1 LDFSLILKNRNYLNT
16 LIGENFSAK
25 AKGDY
30 ELIQRAIKKKDDSA
44 YTELMSRYKDSIYYM
59 LLKMVRNKDD
69 AEDLTLEA
77 FGKAFMNLEQYSP
90 KYAFSTW
97 LFRIASN
104 NCIDF
109 LRKKK
114 MDTTSIDQQFDNE
127 DAPYI
132 FLPSKGRNPEEEAI
146 RNQKFKLMRELV
158 DELKPQYKTLIEL
171 RYFKGL
177 SYEEISKEL
186 DLTLGTVKAQLFRA
200 RKILEEIIK
209 PKMDYI

>member
-1 LDFSLILKNRNYLNT
+1 MFNFNLSINIKT
-16 LIGENFSAK
+16 LVGENFSAK

-30 ELIQRAIKKKDDSA
+30 ELIQRAIHKKDDSA
-44 YTELMSRYKDSIYYM
+44 YTELMGRYKDSIYFM

-90 KYAFSTW
+90 KFAFSTW

-104 NCIDF
+104 NCIDH

-114 MDTTSIDQQFDNE
+114 MDTTSIDQDFEVDG
-127 DAPYI
+127 APFI
-132 FLPSKGRNPEEEAI
+132 FLPSTGRNPEEEAI
-146 RNQKFKLMRELV
+146 RNQKFKLMREIV
-158 DELKPQYKTLIEL
+158 EELKPQYKLLIEM
-171 RYFKGL
+171 RYFRGL
-177 SYEEISKEL
+177 SYDEISTEL
-186 DLTLGTVKAQLFRA
+186 DLSLGTVKAQLYRA
-200 RKILEEIIK
+200 RKTLEEIIK

>member
-1 LDFSLILKNRNYLNT
+1 MV
-16 LIGENFSAK
+16 GEHFSAK

-30 ELIQRAIKKKDDSA
+30 ELIQRAIHKKDDNA
-44 YTELMSRYKDSIYYM
+44 YTELMARYKDSIYFM

-90 KYAFSTW
+90 NFAFSTW

-104 NCIDF
+104 NCIDY

-114 MDTTSIDQQFDNE
+114 METTSIDQDFEVDG
-127 DAPYI
+127 APFI
-132 FLPSKGRNPEEEAI
+132 FLPSEGRNPEEEAI
-146 RNQKFKLMRELV
+146 RNQKFKLMREIV
-158 DELKPQYKTLIEL
+158 EELKPQYKLLIEM

-177 SYEEISKEL
+177 SYDEIAEEL
-186 DLTLGTVKAQLFRA
+186 DLSLGTVKAQLYRA
-200 RKILEEIIK
+200 RKTLEEVIK
-209 PKMDYI
+209 PKMDYF

>member
-1 LDFSLILKNRNYLNT
+1 MT
-16 LIGENFSAK
+16 EIGENFSEK

-30 ELIQRAIKKKDDSA
+30 ELIQRAIHKKDDSA
-44 YTELMSRYKDSIYYM
+44 YTELMARYKDSIYFM

-90 KYAFSTW
+90 KFAFSTW

-104 NCIDF
+104 NCIDH

-114 MDTTSIDQQFDNE
+114 MDTTSIDIDYSNDDNNT
-127 DAPYI
+127 PYI
-132 FLPSKGRNPEEEAI
+132 FLPSTGRNPEEEAI

-158 DELKPQYKTLIEL
+158 SELKPQYKTLIEL

-177 SYEEISKEL
+177 SYDEISIEL
-186 DLTLGTVKAQLFRA
+186 DLSLGTVKAQLFRA
-200 RKILEEIIK
+200 RKTLEEIIK
-209 PKMDYI
+209 PKIDYI

>member
-1 LDFSLILKNRNYLNT
+1 M
-16 LIGENFSAK
+16 IGENFSDK

-30 ELIQRAIKKKDDSA
+30 ELIRRALDKKDDTA
-44 YTELMSRYKDSIYYM
+44 YTELMGRYKDSIYFM

-104 NCIDF
+104 NCIDH

-114 MDTTSIDQQFDNE
+114 MSTTSIDHDPDE
-127 DAPYI
+127 DGAPYI
-132 FLPSKGRNPEEEAI
+132 FLESTGRNPEEEAI
-146 RNQKFKLMRELV
+146 RNQKFHLMRELV
-158 DELKPQYKTLIEL
+158 SELKPQYKLLIEL
-171 RYFKGL
+171 RYFEGL
-177 SYEEISKEL
+177 SYDEISIQL
-186 DLTLGTVKAQLFRA
+186 NLSLGTVKAQLFRA
-200 RKILEEIIK
+200 RKILEDIIK

>member
-1 LDFSLILKNRNYLNT
+1 MV
-16 LIGENFSAK
+16 GENFSDKAK
-25 AKGDY
+25 ADY
-30 ELIQRAIKKKDDSA
+30 VLVQSAIKNKDESA
-44 YTELMSRYKDSIYYM
+44 YGALMARYKDSIYFM

-90 KYAFSTW
+90 KFAFSTW

-109 LRKKK
+109 MRKKK
-114 MDTTSIDQQFDNE
+114 METTSIDQDFENDTG
-127 DAPYI
+127 APFI
-132 FLPSKGRNPEEEAI
+132 FLPSKGLNPEEEAI
-146 RNQKFKLMRELV
+146 KNQKFKLMRELV
-158 DELKPQYKTLIEL
+158 DELKPQYKKLIEL

-177 SYEEISKEL
+177 SYDEISTEL

-200 RKILEEIIK
+200 RKTLEEIIK

>member
-1 LDFSLILKNRNYLNT
+1 M
-16 LIGENFSAK
+16 IGENFSEK

-30 ELIQRAIKKKDDSA
+30 ELIVRAIEKKDDSA
-44 YTELMSRYKDSIYYM
+44 YTELMARYKDSIYFM

-109 LRKKK
+109 MRKKK
-114 MDTTSIDQQFDNE
+114 MKTTSIDTEFE
-127 DAPYI
+127 DDGAPFI

-158 DELKPQYKTLIEL
+158 DELKPQYKKLIEL

-177 SYEEISKEL
+177 SYDEISTEL

-200 RKILEEIIK
+200 RKTLEEIIK

>member
-1 LDFSLILKNRNYLNT
+1 MT
-16 LIGENFSAK
+16 AIGENFSEK

-30 ELIQRAIKKKDDSA
+30 ELIQRAIHKKDDSA
-44 YTELMSRYKDSIYYM
+44 YTELMSRYKDSIYFM

-90 KYAFSTW
+90 KFAFSTW

-104 NCIDF
+104 NCIDH

-114 MDTTSIDQQFDNE
+114 METTSIDIDYSSDDNN
-127 DAPYI
+127 APYI
-132 FLPSKGRNPEEEAI
+132 FLPSTGRNPEEEAI

-158 DELKPQYKTLIEL
+158 SELKPQYKLLIEM

-177 SYEEISKEL
+177 SYDEISTEL
-186 DLTLGTVKAQLFRA
+186 DLSLGTVKAQLYRA
-200 RKILEEIIK
+200 RKTLEEIIK

>member
-1 LDFSLILKNRNYLNT
+1 MT
-16 LIGENFSAK
+16 VIGENFSKK

-30 ELIQRAIKKKDDSA
+30 ELIQRAIHKKDDSA
-44 YTELMSRYKDSIYYM
+44 YTELMGRYKDSIYFM

-104 NCIDF
+104 NCIDH

-114 MDTTSIDQQFDNE
+114 METTSIDIDYNDNSE
-127 DAPYI
+127 GAPFI
-132 FLPSKGRNPEEEAI
+132 FLPSTGRNPEEEAI

-158 DELKPQYKTLIEL
+158 SELKPQYKTLVEL
-171 RYFKGL
+171 RYFKGF
-177 SYEEISKEL
+177 SYDEISKEL
-186 DLTLGTVKAQLFRA
+186 DLSLGTVKAQLYRA
-200 RKILEEIIK
+200 RKTLEEIIK

>member
-1 LDFSLILKNRNYLNT
+1 MEIEKNGSHLS
-16 LIGENFSAK
+16 EK
-25 AKGDY
+25 AQKDY
-30 ELIQRAIKKKDDSA
+30 ALVIRATQQKDQQA
-44 YTELMSRYKDSIYYM
+44 FAELMDKYKDSIYYM

-90 KYAFSTW
+90 KFAFSTW

-114 MDTTSIDQQFDNE
+114 MNTTSIDQQFDNE
-127 DAPYI
+127 DAPFI

-177 SYEEISKEL
+177 SYDEISKEL
-186 DLTLGTVKAQLFRA
+186 NLTLGTVKTQLFRA
-200 RKILEEIIK
+200 RKTLEEIIK
-209 PKMDYI
+209 PKMDYF

>member
-1 LDFSLILKNRNYLNT
+1 MNHKQLN
-16 LIGENFSAK
+16 LVGENFSAK

-30 ELIQRAIKKKDDSA
+30 ELIQRAIKNNDDSA
-44 YTELMSRYKDSIYYM
+44 YTELMVRYKDSIYFM
-59 LLKMVRNKDD
+59 LLKMVRNRDD

-77 FGKAFMNLEQYSP
+77 FGKAFMSLEQYSP
-90 KYAFSTW
+90 KFAFSTW

-114 MDTTSIDQQFDNE
+114 MYTTSIDTEFE
-127 DAPYI
+127 DDGAPYI

-158 DELKPQYKTLIEL
+158 DELKPQYKILIEL

-177 SYEEISKEL
+177 SYDEISKEL
-186 DLTLGTVKAQLFRA
+186 DVSLGTVKAQLFRA

-209 PKMDYI
+209 PKIDYI

>member
-1 LDFSLILKNRNYLNT
+1 MVGK
-16 LIGENFSAK
+16 NFSAK

-30 ELIQRAIKKKDDSA
+30 ELIQRAIAKRDESA
-44 YTELMSRYKDSIYYM
+44 YTELMARYKDSIYYM

-109 LRKKK
+109 MRRKK
-114 MDTTSIDQQFDNE
+114 MQTTSIDTEFE
-127 DAPYI
+127 DDGTPYI
-132 FLPSKGRNPEEEAI
+132 FLPSTGRNPEEETI

-158 DELKPQYKTLIEL
+158 AELKPQYRNLIEL

-177 SYEEISKEL
+177 SYDEISVKL
-186 DLTLGTVKAQLFRA
+186 DLSLGTVKAQLFRA

-209 PKMDYI
+209 PKIDYI

>member
-1 LDFSLILKNRNYLNT
+1 MLGD
-16 LIGENFSAK
+16 NFSKK
-25 AKGDY
+25 AKGDF
-30 ELIQRAIKKKDDSA
+30 ELIQRAIDKKDDSA
-44 YTELMSRYKDSIYYM
+44 YTELMSRYKDSIYFM

-69 AEDLTLEA
+69 AEDLTIEA

-114 MDTTSIDQQFDNE
+114 MDTTSIDQSFE
-127 DAPYI
+127 DEGAPFI
-132 FLPSKGRNPEEEAI
+132 FLPSTGRNPEEDAI
-146 RNQKFKLMRELV
+146 RNQKFKMMRDLV
-158 DELKPQYKTLIEL
+158 AELKPQYKELIEL

-177 SYEEISKEL
+177 SYDEISKEL
-186 DLTLGTVKAQLFRA
+186 DLSLGTVKAQLFRA
-200 RKILEEIIK
+200 RKTLEEVIK
-209 PKMDYI
+209 PKMDHI